1 MKILIVEDEYNSREG
16 LAAIIQK
23 TCPQHEVCG
32 KAADGDEGFHMVLE
46 RKPDLVFVDIE
57 LPQMN
62 GLEMIKK
69 LVEQQVESSFVIL
82 SGYAE
87 FDYAQQA
94 IQYGVSEYLLKPI
107 TYEKL
112 IRVIQNMEKW
122 QNTKKSGRKKG
133 ISRGEI
139 LRGVL
144 LNSISDFQE
153 ASDILRNTVV
163 PRNLFL
169 LNVYCGAN
177 QDRPGMTRILNEF
190 CHTCGFD
197 NVFLSTLPEYNF
209 ITALINTAATSADL
223 VRRVDYHLA
232 FELEQGGFRDFTL
245 SLVKPES
252 LDSLPTAL
260 EKILTLNSWALSI
273 GNKKVI
279 CEEMLP
285 NKDAAGEKSDSG
297 ETEQINMEALN
308 AIKDGEPGRLTEIN
322 LKLLNQLVERKLSPD
337 QIKGSCVRYVLSVL
351 VCYKE
356 FNVDCVEKM
365 QNMKLFEDIK
375 NCCTRGEL
383 AGCLNRL
390 VDMYHS
396 VFPAPAKANSLLVKK
411 TIDYIVNFY
420 GDRVSLEEIAT
431 RMKVSP
437 EYISHLFTKEVG
449 ISFSDYL
456 KQYRIDVAKKLMKT
470 SDYKIYEI
478 GEKIGYKD
486 PKYFYKMF
494 KDVTGLSPKEYL
506 KKV

>member
-1 MKILIVEDEYNSREG
+1 MNILIVEDEFNSREG

-23 TCPQHEVCG
+23 TCPQHTVCG
-32 KAADGDEGFHMVLE
+32 KAADGDEGFHMALE

-57 LPQMN
+57 LPRMN

-69 LVEQQVESSFVIL
+69 LVEQQVEASFVIL

-112 IRVIQNMEKW
+112 IHVIQNMEKW
-122 QNTKKSGRKKG
+122 QISKKTGRKKEF
-133 ISRGEI
+133 SQNEI
-139 LRGVL
+139 LRSIL
-144 LNSISDFQE
+144 LNSIHE
-153 ASDILRNTVV
+153 APEALAILKQLLT
-163 PRNLFL
+163 PQNLYL
-169 LNVYCGAN
+169 LNLYCGAN
-177 QDRPGMTRILNEF
+177 QDRDGMMKILKDF
-190 CHTCGFD
+190 CNADDFE
-197 NVFLSTLPEYNF
+197 NVFLSLLPELNF
-209 ITALINTAATSADL
+209 ITALINTPRALSDL
-223 VRRVDYHLA
+223 VFRADCHLSFA
-232 FELEQGGFRDFTL
+232 LKQSGYRDFTL
-245 SLVKPES
+245 SIVKPEN
-252 LDSLPTAL
+252 LDDLSNAL
-260 EKILTLNSWALSI
+260 EKLEALNSWALTL
-273 GNKKVI
+273 GNERVI
-279 CEEMLP
+279 DEEMLP
-285 NKDAAGEKSDSG
+285 DLRDECEKSTG
-297 ETEQINMEALN
+297 NWAAQINMEALS
-308 AIKDGEPGRLTEIN
+308 AIRDGEPDRLIDIHRR
-322 LKLLNQLVERKLSPD
+322 LLEQLTQRKLPPEE
-337 QIKGSCVRYVLSVL
+337 IKTICIRYVLSVL

-356 FNVDCVEKM
+356 FNVDCVETV
-365 QNMKLFEDIK
+365 QNMKLFDDIK
-375 NCCTRGEL
+375 NCCTRNEL

-390 VDMYHS
+390 VELYRS
-396 VFPAPAKANSLLVKK
+396 FFPAPVKVNSLLVKK
-411 TIDYIVNFY
+411 TVDYIKHFY
-420 GDRVSLEEIAT
+420 GERVSLEEIAT